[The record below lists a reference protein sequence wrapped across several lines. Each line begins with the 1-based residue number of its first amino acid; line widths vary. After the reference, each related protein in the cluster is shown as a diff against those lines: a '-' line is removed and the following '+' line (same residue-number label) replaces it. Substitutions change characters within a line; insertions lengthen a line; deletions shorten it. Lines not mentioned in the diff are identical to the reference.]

1 MLTNSVKILDN
12 TKTDFFELVF
22 FYSDPRIWQKYCSA
36 DLSSVLEILACWL
49 AIIVLTRGFLAI

>member
-22 FYSDPRIWQKYCSA
+22 FHSDQRIWQKYCSA
-36 DLSSVLEILACWL
+36 DLSSVLEILAC
-49 AIIVLTRGFLAI
+49 